1 VDDQGI
7 ISGALFG
14 EEDLSDGVLV
24 EGIGSQ
30 AVDGLGGKSDEPSGA
45 DDGRGAGDM
54 LFGGGE
60 DLCAHGLYYTQ
71 TSPGPYIFAS
81 QWLAKANSPDEV
93 WPGEAWGEAWSADLH
108 LPVAEAD
115 TADLDASVSP

>member
-1 VDDQGI
+1 MWTI
-7 ISGALFG
+7 K
-14 EEDLSDGVLV
+14 
-24 EGIGSQ
+24 GSS
-30 AVDGLGGKSDEPSGA
+30 AGRSLARKIFLTASSLRACDEPSGA

-54 LFGGGE
+54 LFGSGE

-71 TSPGPYIFAS
+71 TSPGPYTFAS
-81 QWLAKANSPDEV
+81 QLLAKANSPDEV
-93 WPGEAWGEAWSADLH
+93 WPGGAWSADLH